1 MQCEVNM
8 TKKNILTI
16 LLDSIFV
23 IAFNVLFFVNGGTD
37 HVAAIWVCYGFL
49 HFSYLMVL
57 LTPVIEAKGK
67 TAYLSRLTTYSISLL
82 YFLIELVFAIIIVA
96 TKVDKIKII
105 ISVQTIVTALYL
117 IVLITNLLAND
128 STAKKQ
134 EKHDIENDF
143 IKTVSAKTKYIE
155 TITTDPGLKNKINN
169 LYYSIHS
176 SPIKTSN
183 EVSVYEMKITEL
195 LDNLEGVVSN
205 DKVAAFEKI
214 TEIEQILNKRNF
226 ILKSK
231 R

>member
-1 MQCEVNM
+1 MYN
-8 TKKNILTI
+8 
-16 LLDSIFV
+16 
-23 IAFNVLFFVNGGTD
+23 
-37 HVAAIWVCYGFL
+37 
-49 HFSYLMVL
+49 
-57 LTPVIEAKGK
+57 
-67 TAYLSRLTTYSISLL
+67 
-82 YFLIELVFAIIIVA
+82 
-96 TKVDKIKII
+96 KIKII

-143 IKTVSAKTKYIE
+143 IKTISSKVKYIE
-155 TITTDPGLKNKINN
+155 TITSDSNLKNKINN

-176 SPIKTSN
+176 SPSKS
-183 EVSVYEMKITEL
+183 SVDVTIYESKITDL
-195 LDNLEGVVSN
+195 LDELETVVVS
-205 DKVAAFEKI
+205 DKVRAFEKI

>member
-8 TKKNILTI
+8 TKKNILTL

-37 HVAAIWVCYGFL
+37 HVATVWICYGFL
-49 HFSYLMVL
+49 HFSYLMIL

-67 TAYLSRLTTYSISLL
+67 TAYLSKLSTYSISLL
-82 YFLIELVFAIIIVA
+82 YFLIELVLAIIVFSSKIDKL
-96 TKVDKIKII
+96 KVVV
-105 ISVQTIVTALYL
+105 SVQTVITAIYTILL
-117 IVLITNLLAND
+117 LTNLLAND
-128 STAKKQ
+128 ASAKKQ
-134 EKHDIENDF
+134 ERHDIENDF
-143 IKTVSAKTKYIE
+143 IKTISSKVKYIE
-155 TITTDPGLKNKINN
+155 TITSDSNLKNKINN

-176 SPIKTSN
+176 SPSKS
-183 EVSVYEMKITEL
+183 SVDVAIYESKITDL
-195 LDNLEGVVSN
+195 LDELETVVVS
-205 DKVAAFEKI
+205 DKVRAFEKI